1 MPMLPEDNEG
11 IKVEGEQAKK
21 EEAPK
26 KASPKK
32 KEEKWLC
39 QRDLKSR
46 TSKILAVTFQHT
58 NNKKNRK
65 EQTKCLLLI
74 LETKKLVNTAFQ

>member
-1 MPMLPEDNEG
+1 MGFGKMPMLPEDNEG

-32 KEEKWLC
+32 KQE
-39 QRDLKSR
+39 
-46 TSKILAVTFQHT
+46 
-58 NNKKNRK
+58 
-65 EQTKCLLLI
+65 
-74 LETKKLVNTAFQ
+74 